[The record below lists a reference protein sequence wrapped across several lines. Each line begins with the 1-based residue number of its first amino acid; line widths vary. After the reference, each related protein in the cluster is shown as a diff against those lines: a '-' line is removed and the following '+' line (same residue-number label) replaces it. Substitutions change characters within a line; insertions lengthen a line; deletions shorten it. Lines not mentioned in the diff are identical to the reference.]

1 MCLMKNT
8 RKMQAALGCNTSPE
22 WVDSLG
28 GQHSLGAVND
38 AIVGLVQTALLDH
51 LILNTNIRELKP
63 GQATR
68 QPTDLI
74 LDQELHSLDGG
85 GRGLGDS
92 RSNAG
97 EQKVLSESQF
107 LVRHVE

>member
-1 MCLMKNT
+1 MLRLLPSSEGDVGDETSQNTGTSHCTPGAVQNT
-8 RKMQAALGCNTSPE
+8 R
-22 WVDSLG
+22 
-28 GQHSLGAVND
+28 
-38 AIVGLVQTALLDH
+38 VGLVQAALLDH
-51 LILNTNIRELKP
+51 LILNTNIGKLKP
-63 GQATR
+63 GQTTC
-68 QPTDLI
+68 QTPDLI